1 MSFKEEY
8 KDAFDKIVP
17 EQEFLDKLSEK
28 MKKEQQKRKRPYLKP
43 LVTAACICLIIL
55 SGVAAVKLHT
65 GNSGDLEPVHVNTGN
80 TLKNPTKEPNLFAT
94 PKWYNENES
103 PEKILSDFTE
113 RLEAGKE
120 LETLYKNTENNF
132 TDEMIVSSDEIQE
145 LAGKLHSAEMISE
158 EVGASDERTYYMAE
172 FSNGDIIKFVI
183 QDDTYFYF
191 MDLEYVYK
199 F

>member
-28 MKKEQQKRKRPYLKP
+28 MKKEQQKKKRPYLKP

-55 SGVAAVKLHT
+55 SGVAAVKFHT
-65 GNSGDLEPVHVNTGN
+65 GNSGDLEPVHINTGN

-103 PEKILSDFTE
+103 PEKILSNFTE
-113 RLEAGKE
+113 RLETGKE
-120 LETLYKNTENNF
+120 LETLYENTENNF
-132 TDEMIVSSDEIQE
+132 TDDMIVPFDRIRE
-145 LAGKLHSAEMISE
+145 LTAKLHSAEVVSE
-158 EVGASDERTYYMAE
+158 EVDNSEERTYYMAE